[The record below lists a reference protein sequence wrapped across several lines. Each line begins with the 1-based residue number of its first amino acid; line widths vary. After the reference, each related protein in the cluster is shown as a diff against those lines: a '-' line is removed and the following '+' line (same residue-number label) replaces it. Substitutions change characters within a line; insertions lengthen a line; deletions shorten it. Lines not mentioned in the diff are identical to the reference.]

1 MSEHPQRGPH
11 RPSTKR
17 RAFGAAVGLALLAG
31 SLAACSSTGGKPS
44 ASGGGLSAGA
54 ANTPRITLAM
64 VTHGAPGDTYW
75 DLVRKGAEAAAAKDN
90 VELKYSSDPQA
101 PNQANLVQSAVDS
114 KVAGIAVTLAKPDA
128 MAPAVK
134 AAQTASI
141 PVVALNAGIAD
152 YKGMGIQ
159 EYFGQDENLA
169 GQAAGKRLND
179 EGAKHV
185 VCVIHEQ
192 GNVSLES
199 RCAGVKQTFKGTLEN
214 LNVNGTDM
222 PSVAATIG
230 AKLQQDSSID
240 TLLTLG
246 APFALTAVQAVQNA
260 NSKAKVVTF
269 DTNAALVGAI
279 KSGDVQWAVD
289 QQPYLQGYAAIDALW
304 LYLNNGSLIGGGGPV
319 LTGPAFIDKSNIAA
333 IAKYVTNGTR

>member
-1 MSEHPQRGPH
+1 M
-11 RPSTKR
+11 
-17 RAFGAAVGLALLAG
+17 
-31 SLAACSSTGGKPS
+31 
-44 ASGGGLSAGA
+44 
-54 ANTPRITLAM
+54 
-64 VTHGAPGDTYW
+64 
-75 DLVRKGAEAAAAKDN
+75 
-90 VELKYSSDPQA
+90 
-101 PNQANLVQSAVDS
+101 QSAVDS
-114 KVAGIAVTLAKPDA
+114 KVAGIALTLAKPDA

-134 AAQTASI
+134 AAQTANI
-141 PVVALNAGIAD
+141 PVVAFNAGIAD

-159 EYFGQDENLA
+159 EYFGQDDNLA

-199 RCAGVKQTFKGTLEN
+199 RCAGVKQTFKGALEN

-222 PSVAATIG
+222 PSVAATMG
-230 AKLQQDSSID
+230 AKLQQDPSID
-240 TLLTLG
+240 TLG

-260 NSKAKVVTF
+260 NSKAKVATF
-269 DTNAALVGAI
+269 DTNAALVPAI
-279 KSGDVQWAVD
+279 KSGGVQWAVD
-289 QQPYLQGYAAIDALW
+289 QQPYLQGYEAIDALW
-304 LYLNNGSLIGGGGPV
+304 LYLNNGSVIGGGGPV